1 MTENPYLP
9 FLIAKTI
16 SCTECGQQWPEKV
29 VKLFNKYLLL
39 PSSGEKD
46 KGGEETK
53 ETKETT
59 RTHTHTQSKINEGGE
74 EGEEGEMHLTL
85 KGLRELEKNFNRH
98 TRETADRLLLLES
111 VLPPTGGG
119 QLEGL
124 YYVPWFFECNKEK
137 YGQWYGEADPRLYV

>member
-16 SCTECGQQWPEKV
+16 SCTECGEQWPEKV

-46 KGGEETK
+46 KGGEKEK
-53 ETKETT
+53 ET
-59 RTHTHTQSKINEGGE
+59 THTHTQSKVNEGEGGGE
-74 EGEEGEMHLTL
+74 EEEKHLTI

-98 TRETADRLLLLES
+98 TRETTDRMLLLES

-124 YYVPWFFECNKEK
+124 YNVPWFLECNHSL
-137 YGQWYGEADPRLYV
+137 ATSTYVTQRTKAHRVLSD